1 MAIFNLPVMTLSDRT
16 APVISGTS
24 VGNPIALDENVATS
38 SLVATVTDD
47 GTAVSFAI
55 VSGNT
60 NGDFAIANNGDITV
74 VNSPDYETTT
84 AYSLGI
90 TATDSLG
97 NTSAPFTL
105 TININDLDDAAPIV
119 SLTSQTLNGIDED
132 NNGQL
137 IASFSVTDNGV
148 PVTSGVTLAGSPS
161 ATNFDLN
168 YISGSQWD
176 LVSASSGRL
185 GGGVP
190 TNQTFTF
197 TVTYTDAAGNP
208 GSAQCNLVVN
218 DVDAPILSAAEI
230 TQNVSERPTSNIT
243 LVEFGATA
251 RDGSNVSQNLTF
263 SVSPSGSGFN
273 STYNSST
280 GKMEVFAQSG
290 STLGGGV
297 DRDTTFTITATGS
310 VAGSSSSISRSIT
323 VEDKSTITGGVQIGG
338 PTASQLV
345 TFESSGM
352 APYWDAMTVAGGLL
366 LLFELNQF
374 VNGASETTYVL
385 QVSLSGGYFNRGG
398 SPEVLTMP
406 NISSGLGSANSHRK
420 ISHVWSNN
428 SYIYGL
434 SWTGPHNGYMAPCLW
449 RAGSSQTGNW
459 TLLGQVSNWTDNAD
473 TTNADYSFSVG
484 SAAYVYDRSVNSEAR
499 YIKITGWGPNSAG
512 SVAAT
517 DLPINGLNSAA
528 LGQGVA
534 VCDGPSPTLLIA
546 GDRSD
551 YVDIVEYSS
560 GNTKV
565 GDHVTTDD
573 WDNLEDQIS
582 GGVPAFNPGPSD
594 ALVGS
599 GNYMY
604 LFNGSP
610 LHPNDF
616 MLYRFDVSNAAGP
629 E

>member
-55 VSGNT
+55 VSGDPNS
-60 NGDFAIANNGDITV
+60 DFHIANNGDITV
-74 VNSPDYETTT
+74 FNSPDYEATPS
-84 AYSLGI
+84 YSLGI

-97 NTSAPFTL
+97 NTSAPFTV
-105 TININDLDDAAPIV
+105 TININDLDDVAPIV

-148 PVTSGVTLAGSPS
+148 PVTSGVTLTGSPS

-208 GSAQCNLVVN
+208 GSAQCILVVN
-218 DVDAPILSAAEI
+218 DVDAPILSATEI
-230 TQNVSERPTSNIT
+230 TQNVSEKPTSNIT

-263 SVSPSGSGFN
+263 SVSPSGSGFS

-297 DRDTTFTITATGS
+297 DRNTTFTITATGS

-338 PTASQLV
+338 PTASQLA
-345 TFESSGM
+345 TFENTNMSQ
-352 APYWDAMTVAGGLL
+352 YWDAMTVAGSTL
-366 LLFELNQF
+366 LLFDFDNYA
-374 VNGASETTYVL
+374 NGAWETTYVL
-385 QVSLSGGYFNRGG
+385 QVALSSGQFRRGG

-406 NISSGLGSANSHRK
+406 SIASGQLGSLSSHRS
-420 ISHVWSNN
+420 IEHVWSN
-428 SYIYGL
+428 STYIYGL
-434 SWTGPHNGYMAPCLW
+434 SDNDNNNSPCLW
-449 RAGSSQTGNW
+449 RAGSSQTGTW
-459 TLLGQVSNWTDNAD
+459 TLLGQVSNWTDDAGFND
-473 TTNADYSFSVG
+473 GDQSFSVG
-484 SAAYVYDRSVNSEAR
+484 NAAYVFQREVNGEAR

-517 DLPINGLNSAA
+517 DLPINGLDEDA
-528 LGQGVA
+528 LGNGVA

-546 GDRSD
+546 GDR
-551 YVDIVEYSS
+551 YPHVDIVEHSS

-582 GGVPAFNPGPSD
+582 GGASLRIGSGD

-604 LFNGSP
+604 VFNESH
-610 LHPNDF
+610 LHPNDY